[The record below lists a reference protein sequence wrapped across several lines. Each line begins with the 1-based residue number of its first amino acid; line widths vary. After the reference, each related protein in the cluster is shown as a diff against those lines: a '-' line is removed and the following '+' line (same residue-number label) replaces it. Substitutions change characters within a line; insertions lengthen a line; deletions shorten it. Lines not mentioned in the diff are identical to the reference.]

1 MKEERRL
8 RLPVNLL
15 LFGLEGGYSVFM
27 KLKILSWNVRG
38 LNNPRKRE
46 VVKNLL
52 RDWKGDV
59 VCLQEIKLAAANLS
73 IIRSIWGNMYVGWE
87 VLNAVNSAGGIIL
100 MWDKRALEKIDC
112 YIGTYSVSCQCKIIG
127 YLESHTSLFDVDDL
141 EGAQSSNF

>member
-1 MKEERRL
+1 VWKG
-8 RLPVNLL
+8 VV
-15 LFGLEGGYSVFM
+15 LFLM

-59 VCLQEIKLAAANLS
+59 VCLQETKLAAVNLS

-87 VLNAVNSAGGIIL
+87 VLNAVNSAGGILL
-100 MWDKRALEKIDC
+100 MWDKRVWKNLIVILVPFCFLPVEKF
-112 YIGTYSVSCQCKIIG
+112 G
-127 YLESHTSLFDVDDL
+127 
-141 EGAQSSNF
+141 